1 MKFFATAVL
10 FAATAMALPGALG
23 NGNGNNNPVGSA
35 LGSGNGN
42 GDGNGSNNPV
52 SSYPIGDKTT
62 LQQAQNTCGNDAQ
75 VSCCD
80 TATYTH
86 DITNNAVG
94 PLAGVL
100 QSALSGGPGSEGL
113 GLFGQCSD
121 LSASA
126 AVLGA
131 AGLNQLI
138 NQKCKQNI
146 ACCQGNSANANNDL
160 VGVAVPCVALGSLI

>member
-1 MKFFATAVL
+1 MKFFATALL
-10 FAATAMALPGALG
+10 FAATAMALPQAL
-23 NGNGNNNPVGSA
+23 
-35 LGSGNGN
+35 

-52 SSYPIGDKTT
+52 GNALGNGSGNKFPIGDKTT

-86 DITNNAVG
+86 DITDNAVG

-100 QSALSGGPGSEGL
+100 QSALNGGPGSEGL

-160 VGVAVPCVALGSLI
+160 VGVAAPCVALGSLI